1 MHIIRDCAKFWN
13 RFADYPKTNK
23 KTAKSWQIDST
34 PGWFCD
40 SSSDSEVVIDCEQK
54 FKFSYYNLVYKTSD
68 AVLVYNTASEAIVSF
83 TNDEFN
89 AIEIWLRSNLNPIQI
104 EDIQALARQGIIV
117 YENEDELFKIKY
129 IINSSVYNTA
139 RIKSFVIYPTTE
151 CNARC
156 FYCFAHDD
164 IIHGQKMSKETAD
177 SLLDFIVGHIEDG
190 DEVVFRWFGG
200 EPLMACDV
208 IDYIICSFRERLNTT
223 EYSSIITTN
232 ASLIDEKLLEHAVSV
247 WHLKKLLIPV
257 DGAQNSHN
265 KRKNYKER
273 TTVNHYKA
281 LLDVIHL
288 VLEKGIYCVTRVN
301 LDHNNIAEF
310 EQILKDLHSFGSH
323 PNFYLQATTLHTP
336 EFLAKCRNSVFYK
349 TEEYEVLYAML
360 FRKMLEYGFYRTAAE
375 IVPRRQLSVCEAKL
389 NNHFLVS
396 SDGHI
401 YACEQ
406 EAHLPSNSIGHC
418 KYGISHNKNISKW
431 INGDVA
437 KECAECQYLPICLGG
452 CSYYRNRKDGLV
464 SPCTRAKYYMPALL
478 KLVQEEIDAKII
490 K

>member
-1 MHIIRDCAKFWN
+1 MKIIRDCAKFWN
-13 RFADYPKTNK
+13 RFADYQKTNN

-40 SSSDSEVVIDCEQK
+40 SSSDSGVVIDNEQK
-54 FKFSYYNLVYKTSD
+54 FKFSFYNLVYNSSD
-68 AVLVYNTASEAIVSF
+68 AVLIYNTASEAIVSF
-83 TNDEFN
+83 TLEEFN
-89 AIEIWLRSNLNPIQI
+89 SLDKWLNNNTNHIQNETIE
-104 EDIQALARQGIIV
+104 ALARQGIIV

-139 RIKSFVIYPTTE
+139 KIKSFVIYPTTE

-177 SLLDFIVGHIEDG
+177 SLLDFIVDHVEDG

-200 EPLMACDV
+200 EPLMACDI
-208 IDYIICSFRERLNTT
+208 IDYIICGFKGRLNST

-232 ASLIDEKLLEHAVSV
+232 ASLIDENLLDHAVSV

-257 DGAQNSHN
+257 DGSQHSHN
-265 KRKNYKER
+265 RRKNYKEK
-273 TTVNHYKA
+273 TTVNHYNA
-281 LLDVIHL
+281 LLDVINL
-288 VLEKGIYCVTRVN
+288 ALLKGIYCIARIN
-301 LDHNNIAEF
+301 LDHNNIEEF
-310 EQILKDLHSFGSH
+310 EQILKDFQSFSAH

-336 EFLAKCRNSVFYK
+336 EFLAESRNSVFYRA
-349 TEEYEVLYAML
+349 EEYEALYDML
-360 FRKMLEYGFYRTAAE
+360 FRKMLDYGFYRTPKE

-389 NNHFLVS
+389 NNHFLIS

-418 KYGISHNKNISKW
+418 KYGVIHNKSISKW
-431 INGDVA
+431 INGDLA
-437 KECAECQYLPICLGG
+437 KECSECQFLPICLGG

-478 KLVQEEIDAKII
+478 KLVQEEIDAKTIQ
-490 K
+490 